1 MTKDLF
7 LYPANPACTYYIDN
21 VDGLGNGY
29 TYVQDCGDVT
39 IPTLHELSAELVPL
53 VRHDLLVALD
63 DEDRGGDGDGV
74 LEAVRLRH
82 GDW

>member
-1 MTKDLF
+1 MPIP
-7 LYPANPACTYYIDN
+7 PAANYRWNT
-21 VDGLGNGY
+21 L
-29 TYVQDCGDVT
+29 YVQDCGDVT
-39 IPTLHELSAELVPL
+39 IPTLLQLSAELVPL

-63 DEDRGGDGDGV
+63 DEDWGGDGDGV

>member
-1 MTKDLF
+1 MVGKL
-7 LYPANPACTYYIDN
+7 P
-21 VDGLGNGY
+21 
-29 TYVQDCGDVT
+29 T
-39 IPTLHELSAELVPL
+39 IPTLLELSAELVPL

-63 DEDRGGDGDGV
+63 DEDRGGGGDGDGV